1 VRLAPAPAAV
11 VDHVTAGYLALDG
24 ARLMPIDSSVLRNRQ
39 RLAYNGAAAVTLVI
53 GGDGLFQGAPIL
65 SAPGVLDEDG
75 EEDKLAA
82 VTEALTEAL
91 RRLPAAGRRDDETVK
106 ETARL
111 AVRRAFSRMLGKKP
125 VTKVHVV
132 RLH

>member
-1 VRLAPAPAAV
+1 
-11 VDHVTAGYLALDG
+11 
-24 ARLMPIDSSVLRNRQ
+24 MPLDSSVLRSRQ

-53 GGDGLFQGAPIL
+53 GGDGLFQGRPMI
-65 SAPGVLDEDG
+65 SAPGVLDEELED
-75 EEDKLAA
+75 DKLS
-82 VTEALTEAL
+82 VVVEALTDAL
-91 RRLPAAGRRDDETVK
+91 RRLPAADRRDDEVVK
-106 ETARL
+106 EAARL